1 LPPCDWF
8 NNVINLSNTQVTLR
22 GHAFRLLPSDLV
34 TSLKDG
40 AEKAMINANTSSCFI
55 MTAVGSLSDVTL
67 RFAGTPNKNTKSKD
81 EQDGIVRNDIV
92 CGSSISDDDG
102 YDSDA
107 SCHNIRHWKDE
118 RFEIVS
124 LQGTFSMS
132 SGFHLHMS
140 ISNAAGETFGGHVVS
155 GTIYTTM
162 EVVLGTIEGVKFDRV
177 FDNDT
182 GNCES
187 VVVPN
192 DGNDEERIKQRDEQ
206 SLSMGEE
213 REKLDD

>member
-1 LPPCDWF
+1 
-8 NNVINLSNTQVTLR
+8 
-22 GHAFRLLPSDLV
+22 
-34 TSLKDG
+34 
-40 AEKAMINANTSSCFI
+40 MINANTSSCFI

-140 ISNAAGETFGGHVVS
+140 ISNAAGETFGGHVIA
-155 GTIYTTM
+155 GTIFTTM
-162 EVVLGTIEGVKFDRV
+162 EVVLGTIEGVKFDRAV
-177 FDNDT
+177 DDET
-182 GNCES
+182 GYRELVVSKEENEENKEKKTS
-187 VVVPN
+187 VAEKN
-192 DGNDEERIKQRDEQ
+192 
-206 SLSMGEE
+206 
-213 REKLDD
+213 REKIQIIDKLLNET